1 MIAFILRRLL
11 FLFLLINSSV
21 FGQQY
26 SAPLDI
32 KMLLSGT
39 FGELRGNH
47 FHSGIDI
54 KTDGVE
60 GQKVYAIAEGYISRI
75 KVSAWGYGKAI
86 YINHPD
92 GRTSVYAHLQK
103 FNNKIDSIVK
113 MEHYK
118 KESFE
123 LFQDMKGRVEE
134 EIVRYLFGVRLAE
147 GSNVSNSPSAKR
159 KAAPLVMNHPDATP
173 VLNRSAQSPGLPSR
187 QTPKPARTGGDDVI
201 KTVRNKGPKVGRN
214 EPCPCGSGKKYKK
227 CHGGTA
233 A

>member
-103 FNNKIDSIVK
+103 FNTKIDSLVK
-113 MEHYK
+113 IEHYK
-118 KESFE
+118 KESLSLIFIQIKMKLE
-123 LFQDMKGRVEE
+123 LKKENLLHFQ
-134 EIVRYLFGVRLAE
+134 EIVVQVRGLIYILKS
-147 GSNVSNSPSAKR
+147 GIRN
-159 KAAPLVMNHPDATP
+159 
-173 VLNRSAQSPGLPSR
+173 LNIQ
-187 QTPKPARTGGDDVI
+187 
-201 KTVRNKGPKVGRN
+201 
-214 EPCPCGSGKKYKK
+214 
-227 CHGGTA
+227 
-233 A
+233 